1 MRSKMKR
8 TILSLIGSV
17 ILIQSSA
24 VELQAIPA
32 FARKYQMTCKT
43 CHTPFPKLKPYG
55 DEFAG
60 NGFVIKDKDAPRY
73 FVDTGDDFLSL
84 LRELPIALRLEG
96 FFTYNNA
103 DTKQWDFTSP
113 YVLKILSGGEITKN
127 IAYYFYF
134 FFSERGEVAGV
145 EDAFL
150 MFNDLF
156 GSAIDFYI
164 GQFQVSDPLFKREL
178 RLTFEDY
185 QIYRAKPGES
195 DIDLTYDRGV
205 MLTYGLPTGTDFTVE
220 VLNGSGIGEAN
231 IFRNFDNDKY
241 KNFVLRVSQDLG
253 DSFRLGGFT
262 YLGKEEKENVG
273 NSLWMLGADATV
285 TAKPFELNLQYVERR
300 DDNPFFAVSSLVPP
314 EDIKTRGAFAELVYL
329 PKGDDSKWYLAGLY
343 NWVDGDFDE
352 LDYSSATIHFGRMLR
367 RNIRATLEFTY
378 IFDSA
383 YEDHGRLALG
393 LITGF

>member
-1 MRSKMKR
+1 MKK
-8 TILSLIGSV
+8 TILVLSAILV
-17 ILIQSSA
+17 LIQAVA

-84 LRELPIALRLEG
+84 LREVPIALRLEG

-103 DTKQWDFTSP
+103 ATRQWDFTSP
-113 YVLKILSGGEITKN
+113 YLLKILSGGEITKN

-134 FFSERGEVAGV
+134 FFSERGEVAGI

-195 DIDLTYDRGV
+195 DINLTYDRGV
-205 MLTYGLPTGTDFTVE
+205 MFTYGLPTGTDFTLE

-241 KNFVLRVSQDLG
+241 KNFVVRVSQDL
-253 DSFRLGGFT
+253 DDYFRLGGFS
-262 YLGKEEKENVG
+262 YLGKEEKENIG
-273 NSLWMLGADATV
+273 NSLWMLGADATIA
-285 TAKPFELNLQYVERR
+285 AKPFELNLQYVERR
-300 DDNPFFAVSSLVPP
+300 DDNPFFIADFTEPA
-314 EDIKTRGAFAELVYL
+314 KTRGGFAELVYL

-343 NWVDGDFDE
+343 NWVSSDFDE
-352 LDYSSATIHFGRMLR
+352 LDYSSATVHYGRMLR
-367 RNIRATLEFTY
+367 RNVRATAEFTY
-378 IFDSA
+378 VFDSI
-383 YEDHGRLALG
+383 YEGHGRFAIG